1 MPSFVWHRGDRRRDV
16 DSLVMLLALV
26 PFHNPVTVGQFDEH
40 ANPFHVEGLVD
51 SATVT
56 VNQSIESMKSGA
68 HEDVLSPT
76 RQVKRSEAHVDHAGT
91 CLTTVV
97 IHPNWPT
104 FSPTK
109 LLNIIQFDTTP
120 PPQSPLRSVSCL
132 PSTVSANNIVK
143 ASCETIGIDMSDSA
157 VESWLEKARETDLRP
172 ELCRRIHEQIALP
185 TLRLLNTAGISF
197 SAAQPEEEAV
207 EDEGE
212 QDDGD
217 ADDIQPE
224 NEQLEHKD
232 KNAEKQ
238 YEEMDEDAGSEQ
250 NADAKKTRMT
260 KLSKANISTMKILT
274 LPEEEFEDQLEY
286 EGEKG
291 DSIDHQPD
299 KEPEHHSETNDNDD
313 EIVKKEHFRE
323 TGGGEEGSVR
333 ETATSARSSSSCA
346 SFTTSS
352 KNTPK
357 LTPSDSP
364 LLIDTTSVQFDNLLP
379 VSPAAPKHET
389 VLVDTSVP
397 LFDDSIFFNADFS
410 SRFLSRRRPSSQ
422 SFFVDHGYSISDHLV
437 SKRHLLPLP
446 FCGEEGGSRP
456 DNHLFSCVCLLH
468 HKRQPTRKQLRSIF
482 HILVHSNLTE
492 HLQPNGQPCK
502 SLHPS
507 LADPATGGFS
517 SLSSLH
523 SPQPLPTRNVHADL
537 RRPSDGRPSSEKGLH
552 AVQPASFGRER
563 YAYSPTWTH
572 VVPSV
577 VTFHH
582 SNSPNH
588 NRPYEGVY
596 THTSSLSS
604 ILRFFCFSHLHS
616 NPNEEQANNSP
627 PRRHL
632 WTVAHSSILGSFRLE
647 LITLLGEPNSPLP
660 TPSSSHPDS
669 PASAPSSP
677 PSTSQVICHPA
688 APHQTICLLLSLLI
702 RSRRKER
709 RKRQQAFSPS
719 ISLHCDRA
727 YHPAD
732 PTPHLDPLRSLDTLQ
747 QKLQTL
753 FSTHRPAS
761 CVDRDCLTIGQSF
774 VTSVALDAE
783 QRTETEAEGDVERGW
798 TGKTLSSP
806 QSQISSFVGEINSDF
821 TSM

>member
-1 MPSFVWHRGDRRRDV
+1 M
-16 DSLVMLLALV
+16 
-26 PFHNPVTVGQFDEH
+26 
-40 ANPFHVEGLVD
+40 
-51 SATVT
+51 
-56 VNQSIESMKSGA
+56 
-68 HEDVLSPT
+68 
-76 RQVKRSEAHVDHAGT
+76 VKEI
-91 CLTTVV
+91 L
-97 IHPNWPT
+97 
-104 FSPTK
+104 
-109 LLNIIQFDTTP
+109 
-120 PPQSPLRSVSCL
+120 
-132 PSTVSANNIVK
+132 
-143 ASCETIGIDMSDSA
+143 
-157 VESWLEKARETDLRP
+157 DLRP

-274 LPEEEFEDQLEY
+274 LPEVTLFRRKEEEEEFEDQLEY

-410 SRFLSRRRPSSQ
+410 SRFLSRCRPSSQ

-446 FCGEEGGSRP
+446 FCGEEGVGLAQTIISSVVSAFSTTSDSRHE
-456 DNHLFSCVCLLH
+456 NSF
-468 HKRQPTRKQLRSIF
+468 
-482 HILVHSNLTE
+482 
-492 HLQPNGQPCK
+492 G
-502 SLHPS
+502 
-507 LADPATGGFS
+507 
-517 SLSSLH
+517 
-523 SPQPLPTRNVHADL
+523 
-537 RRPSDGRPSSEKGLH
+537 PSSTFSFTPIS
-552 AVQPASFGRER
+552 QNIYNRTDNPASLFIPP
-563 YAYSPTWTH
+563 SPT
-572 VVPSV
+572 PQ
-577 VTFHH
+577 
-582 SNSPNH
+582 
-588 NRPYEGVY
+588 
-596 THTSSLSS
+596 
-604 ILRFFCFSHLHS
+604 
-616 NPNEEQANNSP
+616 QA
-627 PRRHL
+627 
-632 WTVAHSSILGSFRLE
+632 
-647 LITLLGEPNSPLP
+647 
-660 TPSSSHPDS
+660 
-669 PASAPSSP
+669 ASAPSP
-677 PSTSQVICHPA
+677 LSTLLNLC
-688 APHQTICLLLSLLI
+688 PHEMFTLTSDDLPMVDHLL
-702 RSRRKER
+702 RKGFT
-709 RKRQQAFSPS
+709 QFNP
-719 ISLHCDRA
+719 
-727 YHPAD
+727 
-732 PTPHLDPLRSLDTLQ
+732 
-747 QKLQTL
+747 
-753 FSTHRPAS
+753 PAS
-761 CVDRDCLTIGQSF
+761 GSPNAALNRD
-774 VTSVALDAE
+774 
-783 QRTETEAEGDVERGW
+783 
-798 TGKTLSSP
+798 
-806 QSQISSFVGEINSDF
+806 
-821 TSM
+821 